1 MKMPSLCK
9 SPKQKPFSFQNVI
22 LCEFCRNLFIDCAVQ
37 AGSNPTVMLIK
48 ELIETEQITGEQ
60 ATWAVAALGYHVK
73 TPTQELL
80 KEFVVRFTQWRCKN
94 VISFHRKRRS
104 FKFPFSISE
113 SVEVWSGTIVQVIVA
128 NRPDDGGRF
137 AEFSLQLSSLCRQKI
152 PRLRHGR
159 FLR

>member
-1 MKMPSLCK
+1 MPSLCK
-9 SPKQKPFSFQNVI
+9 SPKKKLFSFQNVI

-80 KEFVVRFTQWRCKN
+80 KEFVVRFTQWSCKN
-94 VISFHRKRRS
+94 VISFHWKRRL
-104 FKFPFSISE
+104 FKFPFFNFRI
-113 SVEVWSGTIVQVIVA
+113 
-128 NRPDDGGRF
+128 
-137 AEFSLQLSSLCRQKI
+137 C
-152 PRLRHGR
+152 
-159 FLR
+159 